1 MLFSVKFV
9 YAAVYDFSHI
19 FEVDFH
25 DSFKN
30 FRVNL
35 AEFQSS
41 LMELKVTCS
50 STEEGRGTE
59 PRLQIDKQ
67 DEECHLLQLAFLVPG
82 DVYELMLQQ
91 GKL

>member
-1 MLFSVKFV
+1 MT
-9 YAAVYDFSHI
+9 FSHI

-59 PRLQIDKQ
+59 PRLQVDKQ
-67 DEECHLLQLAFLVPG
+67 DEECHLLVPG